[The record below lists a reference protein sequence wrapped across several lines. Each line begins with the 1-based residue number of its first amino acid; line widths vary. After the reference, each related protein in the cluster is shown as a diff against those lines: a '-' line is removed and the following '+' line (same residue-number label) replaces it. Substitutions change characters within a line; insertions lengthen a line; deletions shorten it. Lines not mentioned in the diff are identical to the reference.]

1 MNNITQPNFKALQAI
16 IVYQQDLDHQ
26 GDSYYLETR
35 RIHKGRMMEGVPM
48 TKDALS
54 KIVSEIKTAEIDKI
68 YCKGFLPKN
77 LLYQGK
83 NNLNVELIWYVKS
96 SWQTLSFSKS
106 LGIKNGIMKVPTLIF
121 KLKGS
126 ELFVFAIKSDSPK
139 ESSLLYQA
147 PFHNVFSGGNI
158 CMGSAKV
165 VKSNE
170 INEIMRNYEKAFFQ
184 SKFTHLQ
191 HQGSPIKGNLNT
203 TMNSCIE
210 LHAALPK
217 SLLKRQGK
225 MKLKDL
231 L

>member
-1 MNNITQPNFKALQAI
+1 MNNILQPNFKALQAI

-48 TKDALS
+48 TKNALS
-54 KIVSEIKTAEIDKI
+54 KIVSEIKTEDIDQV
-68 YCKGFLPKN
+68 YCKGFLPSN

-83 NNLNVELIWYVKS
+83 NNLSVKLIWYVKS
-96 SWQTLSFSKS
+96 SWQNLSFSKS

-121 KLKGS
+121 KLNGS
-126 ELFVFAIKSDSPK
+126 GLSIFATKSDNPK
-139 ESSLLYQA
+139 KDSLLYQA
-147 PFHNVFSGGNI
+147 PFHNIFSGGDV

-170 INEIMRNYEKAFFQ
+170 INEIMKNYEKAFFQ

-191 HQGSPIKGNLNT
+191 SQGSPIKGNLNT
-203 TMNSCIE
+203 MMNSCIE
-210 LHAALPK
+210 IKAALPK
-217 SLLKRQGK
+217 ALLKRQGK